1 MKVLVLPPLTLWY
14 NGLKG
19 AYRRTS
25 PKDLRGG
32 SKMFT
37 LSEQDFRAW
46 KKLGKKVKFRPC
58 FEVRQTVFN
67 STFGEVQKQWLIA
80 DNQLAMDKLGEARMV
95 AKREARK
102 HIQKDE
108 CHDGATGNYRVYA
121 VVDGTIVETPTYVRG
136 NIKVEDRVLELADE
150 FYVSESVVW
159 ALYYQMPNE
168 LYDGIPSALEDIEYD
183 SSYEDIF
190 ED

>member
-1 MKVLVLPPLTLWY
+1 M
-14 NGLKG
+14 
-19 AYRRTS
+19 S

-37 LSEQDFRAW
+37 LSEQDFRSW
-46 KKLGKKVKFRPC
+46 KAQGKNVKFRPC

-80 DNQLAMDKLGEARMV
+80 DNQLAMDKLREAGMV

-108 CHDGATGNYRVYA
+108 CHDGATGKYRVMA
-121 VVDGTIVETPTYVRG
+121 VVDGTMVETPTYVRG
-136 NIKVEDRVLELADE
+136 DIKVEDRVKELADE
-150 FYVSESVVW
+150 FDVPESLVW

-168 LYDGIPSALEDIEYD
+168 LYDGIPSTLEDLEYD
-183 SSYEDIF
+183 SSYDDIF
-190 ED
+190 